1 MPGSPMCQLEIAVAA
16 PVAAVLQSGY
26 AGNCMA
32 LHPLHPNLP
41 CRLTLP
47 AVAVCKSGK
56 KIVCG
61 SQSGVLAL
69 WSWGYWNDCS
79 DRFPGHPESVDALVK
94 YDEDTVITGSS
105 DGLLRVVNILP
116 NKLIAV
122 LGAHADDLPVERLA
136 LSADRAVLA
145 SMSHDSCVKL
155 WDMSIL
161 QDDEG
166 DTSEW
171 EEADSEEAAE
181 LQDTPAKQESAPPA
195 AAAEKQGQNKR
206 ETAAAG
212 TTQDSNSDSDSD
224 EPKTGG
230 KRKRRDKTAMRKGGG
245 KPKPGGNFFA
255 DLL

>member
-1 MPGSPMCQLEIAVAA
+1 MCK
-16 PVAAVLQSGY
+16 
-26 AGNCMA
+26 N
-32 LHPLHPNLP
+32 
-41 CRLTLP
+41 
-47 AVAVCKSGK
+47 GK
-56 KIVCG
+56 KVVCG

-94 YDEDTVITGSS
+94 FDEDTVITGSS

-122 LGAHADDLPVERLA
+122 LGAHADDMPVERLA

-155 WDMSIL
+155 WDLSIL
-161 QDDEG
+161 QDDDG

-181 LQDTPAKQESAPPA
+181 LQQAPAQQQDVAPVPGTGQQGQGQSGREA
-195 AAAEKQGQNKR
+195 AAS
-206 ETAAAG
+206 AACN
-212 TTQDSNSDSDSD
+212 DSGDSDTDSD
-224 EPKTGG
+224 EPKSGA
-230 KRKRRDKTAMRKGGG
+230 KRKRREKTAMRKAGG